1 MIKELNIIDNFRGKY
16 YFLSNFF
23 SAKVK
28 YEGITYLNN
37 EAAFQAA
44 KLLNGRE
51 IFKDLNPSEAKK
63 LGRKVSLRPD
73 WEEVKTQVMFD
84 ICYAKFKQH
93 PELMKLLLETKN
105 KELVEGNT
113 WGDKIWG
120 VCNGVGENRLGRILM
135 LIRDSE
141 ICKTT
146 SECMN
151 CSLKECFNTK
161 SYINVNTHIKS
172 TFIHLN

>member
-1 MIKELNIIDNFRGKY
+1 MIDNFRGKY

-23 SAKVK
+23 SATVE

-44 KLLNGRE
+44 KLLTGRE
-51 IFKDLNPSEAKK
+51 IFQNLNPSEAKR
-63 LGRKVSLRPD
+63 LGRRVDLRPD

-93 PELMKLLLETKN
+93 PELMKLLLETSGE
-105 KELVEGNT
+105 ELVEGNT

-120 VCNGVGENRLGRILM
+120 VCKGVGENRLGRILM

-146 SECMN
+146 PECIN

-161 SYINVNTHIKS
+161 SYIKVKTHS
-172 TFIHLN
+172 TQNFIHLN